1 MAHEVT
7 QSEREVAA
15 QVRSA
20 LIERISSERYDLW
33 IPSNTTW
40 EWNGEKLLIKFASD
54 FSSQLAK
61 KMLIADLGQALK
73 SVVGYE
79 AEVHF
84 EASPVAPALPPVRSA
99 RAIRAAQVSRNAEGA
114 SGAASSEPVSD
125 AQAALINHTTGNHAP
140 TSQAPDEGRFNPTI
154 FNSQSAND
162 NHPTPHNH
170 STQSQRSES
179 AAPRAGNDVDLWERV
194 MLGTS
199 NRLAWTTANMIVA
212 EPGRLSPVFLHGPNG
227 SGKTMLIHAIVQQ
240 LRSVK
245 RLRRVVHM
253 TSEQFTNDFTEG
265 LRAGGLPMFRRKYR
279 DVEALVLDDIQ
290 FFVGKKSTLAEV
302 KHTIDNLIRLGK
314 QVVVTADCSLNELNQ
329 LGNELTGRLRGG
341 LVTPLFP
348 LDEQMRVSLLSR
360 QLSAAKIEM
369 DQEIVQQ
376 LAGRICGDGRVLNGI
391 VNRLIAV
398 AALQPGKLT
407 WEACWDA
414 VHDLVQATQPVV
426 RLGDIER
433 AVCTMFGLEP
443 DSLQSSSKMRTVTQ
457 PRMLA
462 MFLARKYTP
471 AAYKEIGHFFGRRQ
485 HSTVISAEK
494 TVTGWLNE
502 NSNLQLGRGLTVRD
516 AIRQVEAQL
525 QVG

>member
-1 MAHEVT
+1 
-7 QSEREVAA
+7 
-15 QVRSA
+15 
-20 LIERISSERYDLW
+20 
-33 IPSNTTW
+33 
-40 EWNGEKLLIKFASD
+40 
-54 FSSQLAK
+54 
-61 KMLIADLGQALK
+61 
-73 SVVGYE
+73 
-79 AEVHF
+79 
-84 EASPVAPALPPVRSA
+84 
-99 RAIRAAQVSRNAEGA
+99 
-114 SGAASSEPVSD
+114 
-125 AQAALINHTTGNHAP
+125 
-140 TSQAPDEGRFNPTI
+140 
-154 FNSQSAND
+154 
-162 NHPTPHNH
+162 
-170 STQSQRSES
+170 
-179 AAPRAGNDVDLWERV
+179 

-227 SGKTMLIHAIVQQ
+227 SGKTLLINAIVQQ

-314 QVVVTADCSLNELNQ
+314 QVVVTADRTLNELHQ

-341 LVTPLFP
+341 LVTPIFP
-348 LDEQMRVSLLSR
+348 LDEQMRISLLSR
-360 QLSAAKIEM
+360 QLAAAKIEM
-369 DQEIVQQ
+369 DQEIVEQ
-376 LAGRICGDGRVLNGI
+376 LASRICGDGRVLNGI

-494 TVTGWLNE
+494 TVMGWLNE
-502 NSNLQLGRGLTVRD
+502 NTNLQLARGLTVRD

>member
-7 QSEREVAA
+7 QSETDVAA

-20 LIERISSERYDLW
+20 LVEKISSERYELW
-33 IPSNTTW
+33 IPNNTTW
-40 EWNGEKLLIKFASD
+40 NWDGEKLTITFVTD
-54 FSSQLAK
+54 FSCQLAK
-61 KMLIADLGQALK
+61 KMLIGELALTLK
-73 SVVGYE
+73 SVVGYAAEIQFAACPTKTTSEPLLPMRTRRSAVANSEGTSLSTGGGAQTAPSTGE
-79 AEVHF
+79 ARPIQSTLDNDNSQRTYNIDT
-84 EASPVAPALPPVRSA
+84 ASPR
-99 RAIRAAQVSRNAEGA
+99 
-114 SGAASSEPVSD
+114 
-125 AQAALINHTTGNHAP
+125 
-140 TSQAPDEGRFNPTI
+140 
-154 FNSQSAND
+154 
-162 NHPTPHNH
+162 PHH
-170 STQSQRSES
+170 E
-179 AAPRAGNDVDLWERV
+179 ADLWERV

-212 EPGRLSPVFLHGPNG
+212 EPGRLSPVFLHGPTG
-227 SGKTMLIHAIVQQ
+227 SGKTMLISAIVQQ

-314 QVVVTADCSLNELNQ
+314 QVVVTADRSLNELNQ

-348 LDEQMRVSLLSR
+348 LDEEMRVSLLSR
-360 QLSAAKIEM
+360 QLAAAKIDVEP
-369 DQEIVQQ
+369 EVIVQ
-376 LAGRICGDGRVLNGI
+376 LAGRICGDGRVVSGI

-398 AALQPGKLT
+398 ASLRGGRLT
-407 WEACWDA
+407 WDTCWDA
-414 VHDLVQATQPVV
+414 VFDLVQATQPVV

-433 AVCTMFGLEP
+433 VVCSMFGLEP
-443 DSLQSSSKMRTVTQ
+443 DSLQSTSKLRTVTQ

-471 AAYKEIGHFFGRRQ
+471 AAYKEIGQYFGRRQ

-494 TVTGWLNE
+494 TVEGWLSE